1 MATKKK
7 MNEEVQA
14 PEVGMT
20 TEQTME
26 QTVPEREE
34 EHVEEAR
41 EQAPETMEATE
52 APADT
57 EKDVASAKKN
67 VGPALESLSVL
78 ADRHRVPSWQQAA
91 LLRFMDWTDD
101 KLVSDAAYRAA
112 LEELKYRRIGGGR
125 R

>member
-41 EQAPETMEATE
+41 EQTPETMEATE

-67 VGPALESLSVL
+67 VGPGAGKSFRSGGTGTVCLRGSRRRFCALWTG
-78 ADRHRVPSWQQAA
+78 RTTSW
-91 LLRFMDWTDD
+91 
-101 KLVSDAAYRAA
+101 
-112 LEELKYRRIGGGR
+112 
-125 R
+125 

>member
-41 EQAPETMEATE
+41 EQTPETMEATE

-57 EKDVASAKKN
+57 EKMWRLPRKTSDRRWKVFPFWRTGTVCLRGSRRRFC
-67 VGPALESLSVL
+67 ALWTG
-78 ADRHRVPSWQQAA
+78 RTTSW
-91 LLRFMDWTDD
+91 
-101 KLVSDAAYRAA
+101 
-112 LEELKYRRIGGGR
+112 
-125 R
+125 

>member
-41 EQAPETMEATE
+41 EQTPETMEATE

-67 VGPALESLSVL
+67 VGSALESLSVL
-78 ADRHRVPSWQQAA
+78 ADRHRVPSWQQA
-91 LLRFMDWTDD
+91 LTD
-101 KLVSDAAYRAA
+101 AM
-112 LEELKYRRIGGGR
+112 EEYPGIATSFATAIIKGVGISAELGN
-125 R
+125 